1 MVSVI
6 VVNEWW
12 YFLPYCYI
20 TGDAAT
26 LALCPVK
33 EGGELLED
41 AIKTGGC

>member
-26 LALCPVK
+26 LALWTVN
-33 EGGELLED
+33 EGGQLPED
-41 AIKTGGC
+41 EIKAGGC